1 VKGSLVA
8 LVTLEIALVVL
19 TRVKP
24 ESVDAEVLVSVDKL
38 VLIVS

>member
-19 TRVKP
+19 TGVKP

-38 VLIVS
+38 VLIVT